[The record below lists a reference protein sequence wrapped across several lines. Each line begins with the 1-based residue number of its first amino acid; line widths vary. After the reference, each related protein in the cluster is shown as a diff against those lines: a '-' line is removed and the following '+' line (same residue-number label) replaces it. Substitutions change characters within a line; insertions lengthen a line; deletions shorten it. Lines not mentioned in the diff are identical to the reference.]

1 MSELLHE
8 VYASSEPGTPESQ
21 RYASPP
27 TAVASV
33 RIIRPRPIRHKRIGT
48 SGITHWPH
56 RASRIRAGT
65 ILFWVAYIW
74 SWLTDIILYG
84 RNVRT
89 NLVAYG
95 RTQIQIACAVANDCI
110 IIMWHII
117 SNVMCIH
124 LHILFLKSIE
134 LKLLLSQSIGFQ
146 YFIVYGN
153 ILTWAECLA

>member
-21 RYASPP
+21 RHVSPP

-56 RASRIRAGT
+56 RGSRIWAGT

-84 RNVRT
+84 GNIIT
-89 NLVAYG
+89 NLFAHA
-95 RTQIQIACAVANDCI
+95 RTQISCVVATTWI
-110 IIMWHII
+110 KIMCHII
-117 SNVMCIH
+117 SIEMCIH
-124 LHILFLKSIE
+124 LNILFLKSIE
-134 LKLLLSQSIGFQ
+134 LKFLLNQSIGFQ
-146 YFIVYGN
+146 SFNIYGN
-153 ILTWAECLA
+153 TSTWAECLA